1 MVASVL
7 FWQLY
12 AEGKFEIVSALG
24 VLLMLVTFAALLVS
38 FRIAGGN
45 MIPRQRD

>member
-1 MVASVL
+1 MRCIPSGWGV
-7 FWQLY
+7 
-12 AEGKFEIVSALG
+12 ALG
-24 VLLMLVTFAALLVS
+24 VLLMLVTFATLLVS